1 VKSALHPIRPV
12 TVLAAVALAASLLT
26 GCSAVSAVIK
36 AQSHAEACARIA
48 VQLKGIGTAMSAKMA
63 ELKTNPTAAA
73 SDVAKDTAKFST
85 AAGKLTNPAVKK
97 AATSAAHQL
106 STFSDDLTTLTQT
119 ESAASASKIEA
130 DLPKLQVAL
139 GAVESACK
147 V

>member
-1 VKSALHPIRPV
+1 MDPEVYAAPCDPAKSGTTP
-12 TVLAAVALAASLLT
+12 SYLT
-26 GCSAVSAVIK
+26 TTCP
-36 AQSHAEACARIA
+36 
-48 VQLKGIGTAMSAKMA
+48 

-119 ESAASASKIEA
+119 ESAASATASVPQTTA
-130 DLPKLQVAL
+130 SLQVQPLEPGQRLERLQTARRHRRTGEPQFAKPGDRRNRL
-139 GAVESACK
+139 HTRVRQ
-147 V
+147 